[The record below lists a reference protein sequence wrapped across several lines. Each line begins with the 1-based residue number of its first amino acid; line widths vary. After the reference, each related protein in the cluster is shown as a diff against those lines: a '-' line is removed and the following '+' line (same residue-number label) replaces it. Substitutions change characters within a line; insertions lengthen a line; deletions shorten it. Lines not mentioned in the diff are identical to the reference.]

1 MRRGKTFTT
10 MADLAEDEVRIGS
23 RDEERFAVGA
33 VIEAQGRPGR
43 FLLQVDDLSLTG
55 ARIRCP
61 SHRIEAGE
69 WLQLDLALAP
79 QRACVVWINGIM
91 AGCEFAEPLQPVVLR
106 IILKALTP
114 KPEELGPVPHHSD
127 TTLPETRFYSA
138 DQPEGERP
146 YIPRHS
152 YPPRD
157 RKLRV

>member
-1 MRRGKTFTT
+1 
-10 MADLAEDEVRIGS
+10 MADAAEEEVRIGS

-61 SHRIEAGE
+61 AHRVEVGE
-69 WLQLDLALAP
+69 WLLLDLSLAP
-79 QRACVVWINGIM
+79 QRACVVWVNGIL
-91 AGCEFAEPLQPVVLR
+91 AGCEFAEPLQHVVLR

-114 KPEELGPVPHHSD
+114 KPEEFGPVAHSNAP
-127 TTLPETRFYSA
+127 LAETSFRSA
-138 DQPEGERP
+138 GDDEGVPQRP
-146 YIPRHS
+146 YIPRQS

-157 RKLRV
+157 RKLRL